1 MQALRRDV
9 RERPGHVSD
18 RRQRVRVLQLRK
30 PEVEEPHRYV
40 LLLGDQHVRGLHI
53 AVHDPA
59 RVGEGEPLED
69 LRRGL
74 DGALVVQVAGAQSL
88 TQRAP
93 RDVLVRDVEM
103 LVVCLEAVR
112 AQAVRMVEARCGR
125 RFPLRARA
133 RAAFL
138 GDDLERDVAA
148 GLLVP
153 RQPHRPRAAASE
165 RAQGPVSAEHEAVR
179 RHGFDGA
186 CHRGPLGS
194 DRPKSCSDRATR
206 YSDPLRTVMS
216 ENDIEFDF
224 FEEPDTR
231 ETAEERPRRRGQRP
245 PVRPPT
251 GLTPLLRLIG
261 LISFA
266 ILIVLLLVLW
276 VNGCREDK
284 RKDAYRNYVTT
295 VRDYANQS
303 QRLGRQFNTLL
314 TSTGKKES
322 DVESELAGLA
332 GQQDQITNNARNLD
346 PPGHLRDQDSHM
358 LEAFELRS
366 NGLRA
371 MSDAFRSTASSK
383 NADAAGSDLAVQMRR
398 FIASDVLWQD
408 FFKEPTKEEL
418 DKIGVTGVNVPDS
431 LFLRNPDIA
440 TSASMKAVWQR
451 VHGAATG
458 GATCTP
464 RGTQLVSTTVL
475 PAGKELSES
484 STNTIQQST
493 DLAFQV
499 KVKNSGCAQEVGL
512 RVTLTIQQSP
522 KPIKSRKTIPLIDS
536 GAEESVEFRNL
547 PLPPLDQKT
556 SVTVE
561 VDPVPSET
569 TTDNNSAS
577 YPVQFSFG

>member
-1 MQALRRDV
+1 
-9 RERPGHVSD
+9 
-18 RRQRVRVLQLRK
+18 
-30 PEVEEPHRYV
+30 
-40 LLLGDQHVRGLHI
+40 
-53 AVHDPA
+53 
-59 RVGEGEPLED
+59 
-69 LRRGL
+69 
-74 DGALVVQVAGAQSL
+74 
-88 TQRAP
+88 
-93 RDVLVRDVEM
+93 
-103 LVVCLEAVR
+103 
-112 AQAVRMVEARCGR
+112 
-125 RFPLRARA
+125 
-133 RAAFL
+133 
-138 GDDLERDVAA
+138 
-148 GLLVP
+148 
-153 RQPHRPRAAASE
+153 
-165 RAQGPVSAEHEAVR
+165 
-179 RHGFDGA
+179 
-186 CHRGPLGS
+186 
-194 DRPKSCSDRATR
+194 
-206 YSDPLRTVMS
+206 MS

-284 RKDAYRNYVTT
+284 RKDAYRDYVKT
-295 VRDYANQS
+295 VSDYANQS

-314 TSTGKKES
+314 TSRGTKES
-322 DVESELAGLA
+322 DVESEFAGLA

-346 PPGHLRDQDSHM
+346 PPGHLRDQDAHM

-366 NGLRA
+366 NGLRG

-383 NADAAGSDLAVQMRR
+383 NADAAGSDLALQMQR

-418 DKIGVTGVNVPDS
+418 QKIGVTGVNVPDS
-431 LFLRNPDIA
+431 VFLRNPDIA
-440 TSASMKAVWQR
+440 TSSSMKSVWQR

-475 PAGKELSES
+475 PAGKELSTDT
-484 STNTIQQST
+484 TNTIQQST

-536 GAEESVEFRNL
+536 GAEETRRVQEPAAAAAR
-547 PLPPLDQKT
+547 PEDVGHGRGRPGAGRDQR
-556 SVTVE
+556 
-561 VDPVPSET
+561 PT
-569 TTDNNSAS
+569 TTRPPTRSSSPSAS
-577 YPVQFSFG
+577 RAGLRLALRGKPPVLWFSSPSPSRPLAALPGTVRRWAARGRAPSRRSGRSRGPGSR

>member
-1 MQALRRDV
+1 
-9 RERPGHVSD
+9 
-18 RRQRVRVLQLRK
+18 
-30 PEVEEPHRYV
+30 
-40 LLLGDQHVRGLHI
+40 
-53 AVHDPA
+53 
-59 RVGEGEPLED
+59 
-69 LRRGL
+69 
-74 DGALVVQVAGAQSL
+74 
-88 TQRAP
+88 
-93 RDVLVRDVEM
+93 
-103 LVVCLEAVR
+103 
-112 AQAVRMVEARCGR
+112 
-125 RFPLRARA
+125 
-133 RAAFL
+133 
-138 GDDLERDVAA
+138 
-148 GLLVP
+148 
-153 RQPHRPRAAASE
+153 
-165 RAQGPVSAEHEAVR
+165 
-179 RHGFDGA
+179 
-186 CHRGPLGS
+186 
-194 DRPKSCSDRATR
+194 
-206 YSDPLRTVMS
+206 MS

-284 RKDAYRNYVTT
+284 RKDAYRDYVTT
-295 VRDYANQS
+295 VSDYANQS

-418 DKIGVTGVNVPDS
+418 EKIGVTGVNVPDS

-440 TSASMKAVWQR
+440 TLCVDEGRLAAGPRRRYRRGDLQPTRDAAGLDDRPTGRQGALGPATRTRSSRAPTSRSRSRSRTRAARRRSACGSRSRSSRAR
-451 VHGAATG
+451 S
-458 GATCTP
+458 
-464 RGTQLVSTTVL
+464 RSS
-475 PAGKELSES
+475 PA
-484 STNTIQQST
+484 
-493 DLAFQV
+493 
-499 KVKNSGCAQEVGL
+499 
-512 RVTLTIQQSP
+512 RR
-522 KPIKSRKTIPLIDS
+522 SR
-536 GAEESVEFRNL
+536 
-547 PLPPLDQKT
+547 
-556 SVTVE
+556 
-561 VDPVPSET
+561 
-569 TTDNNSAS
+569 
-577 YPVQFSFG
+577 